1 MKADI
6 SDAPE
11 RVIQRRQK
19 HSVFYTAICLVIGS
33 ITTVAALQLVNRVPS
48 LHSAYK
54 QTASATGRDKEVTR
68 ASETLP
74 RQGVDSSWIRE
85 SSEARLPDNSARQT
99 VFNDQNFIPEGA
111 ENVVAF
117 RVSSALI
124 QEKEPPKKVKLT
136 IVRQPLSMKDRVCW
150 PYRRGSI
157 ESRNCHAA
165 VGLNH
170 RD

>member
-19 HSVFYTAICLVIGS
+19 HSVFYTAICLVIGG

-124 QEKEPPKKVKLT
+124 QEKEPTKKSKT
-136 IVRQPLSMKDRVCW
+136 DDRPATAQHERSCVL
-150 PYRRGSI
+150 
-157 ESRNCHAA
+157 A
-165 VGLNH
+165 L
-170 RD
+170 